1 MLNNRE
7 LIDHLIKRRVLVT
20 RSIIDAL
27 SKMDRINFIRP
38 EDLNRAYMDNP
49 LSIGYGQ
56 TISQP
61 YTVVFMLE
69 LLQPEKGN
77 KVLDIGSGSG
87 WTTALL
93 AYIVQ
98 KEGSV
103 LGMEKASDLVKFGK
117 SNIEK
122 YNFTNAKI
130 VQSGEELG
138 KPEEQFD
145 RILVSAAAREIPHE
159 LVNQLKIGG
168 RMVIPVQS
176 SIYKV
181 DKVSEDQV
189 EKDENYGF
197 SFVPLIY

>member
-27 SKMDRINFIRP
+27 SKMDRINFIRL

-130 VQSGEELG
+130 VQSGEKLG

-145 RILVSAAAREIPHE
+145 RILVSAAAREVPDE
-159 LVNQLKIGG
+159 LVDQLKIGG

-181 DKVSEDQV
+181 DKVSEEQV